1 MRLAALS
8 HDLGH
13 PPFSHAVEFAMP
25 LLAALPLRPEHGGE
39 QDRQAT
45 HEDYTLLLLT
55 ESALTTVIDQ
65 EFDFTASHVASL
77 ISGAVHA
84 PDDFF
89 EEAGCDLRPLLSQ
102 LISSELD
109 VDRMDYLVRD
119 STFTGA
125 KYGEVDSG
133 WLLSHLTRHVDSED
147 RVCLALD
154 GRALYAFDDFLLSRF
169 HMFMMVYF
177 HQKSVVY
184 EEMLKRSLAT
194 RSPVWT
200 LPGDVEGYLRTDD
213 AMLWGLLRDNSD
225 PWANRILRFD
235 PYKVALEVH
244 GTSEEAALKQRTEH
258 LKREGIDA
266 IARSECSRAQRPP
279 KPGAPDVYVVDQP
292 RGGAQR
298 VLRLQDAKRAL
309 RRDQL
314 VASISRIYVPPE
326 DLGRARAVLAGAWQ
340 QPELLWNPRR

>member
-1 MRLAALS
+1 MPQLA
-8 HDLGH
+8 
-13 PPFSHAVEFAMP
+13 E
-25 LLAALPLRPEHGGE
+25 LPLRPENGGGKN
-39 QDRQAT
+39 RQAT
-45 HEDYTLLLLT
+45 HEDYTILLLT
-55 ESALTTVIDQ
+55 ESALSSVIER
-65 EFDFTASHVASL
+65 EFGFTAAHVASL
-77 ISGAVHA
+77 ISGGVQLS
-84 PDDFF
+84 DDFF
-89 EEAGCDLRPLLSQ
+89 VEAGCDLRPLLSQ

-154 GRALYAFDDFLLSRF
+154 GRALYAFDDFLLARF

-194 RSPVWT
+194 RSPAWS
-200 LPGDVEGYLRTDD
+200 LPGDVEGYLQTDD
-213 AMLWGLLRDNSD
+213 AMLWGLLRDNED
-225 PWANRILRFD
+225 PWAARILGFS
-235 PYKVALEVH
+235 PFKVALEVH
-244 GTSEEAALKQRTEH
+244 GTSEEAALQQRAEH

-266 IARSECSRAQRPP
+266 IARSESSRAQRPP

-292 RGGAQR
+292 RGGAKR

-309 RRDQL
+309 RREEL

-326 DLGRARAVLAGAWQ
+326 DLGRARAALSGAWQ
-340 QPELLWNPRR
+340 QPELLWNPQG